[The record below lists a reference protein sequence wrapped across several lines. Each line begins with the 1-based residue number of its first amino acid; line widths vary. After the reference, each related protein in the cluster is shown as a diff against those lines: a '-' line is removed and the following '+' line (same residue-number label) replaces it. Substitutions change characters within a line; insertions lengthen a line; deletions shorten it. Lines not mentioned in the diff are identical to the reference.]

1 MYIVEVK
8 QKTGENDFISIQP
21 EYTAVVPVANL
32 DIAKT
37 ALVDLV
43 KKKFSEL
50 DINQEPV
57 CDGKYHS
64 VYDGSIIDQD
74 SDDYDAFEPIYML
87 ATPTD
92 AAGSTHV
99 AEIYINESG
108 NEYNWF
114 IVN

>member
-32 DIAKT
+32 DIAQT
-37 ALVDLV
+37 ALVELV

-50 DINQEPV
+50 DIEQEPV
-57 CDGKYHS
+57 CDGKYHR
-64 VYDGSIIDQD
+64 VDDGSIFDPD
-74 SDDYDAFEPIYML
+74 EGEDPLEPRYML

-92 AAGSTHV
+92 AAGSTHI

-114 IVN
+114 LVN